1 MPGVDDPDV
10 LVDRGVEKRQ
20 DVTAGKCENRGHAT
34 FSERARYQGAAVG
47 ALLGVG
53 ARSLGRDVRH
63 GFRSVSTGI
72 GGRHCAEA
80 WIE

>member
-1 MPGVDDPDV
+1 M
-10 LVDRGVEKRQ
+10 RGVEKRE
-20 DVTAGKCENRGHAT
+20 DVAAGKGENRGHAT
-34 FSERARYQGAAVG
+34 FPESARYQRTAVG

-72 GGRHCAEA
+72 GGGHCAEA